1 VVLFNGTDE
10 EQRFTASTFKDARLE
25 LHPVL
30 KESTDPVVRAAAFD
44 AGTGTFTVPARTT
57 AVFMQGQPPSRV
69 VPIAGSIKESSGCS
83 AGGGAELSALS
94 LLMGLGALR
103 RSRRRTQ

>member
-1 VVLFNGTDE
+1 VLFNGTDE
-10 EQRFTASTFKDARLE
+10 EQRFSASTFKDARLE

-30 KESTDPVVRAAAFD
+30 KESTDPIARSSAFD

-57 AVFMQGQPPSRV
+57 AVFMQGQPPSRQ
-69 VPIAGSIKESSGCS
+69 VPVSGSVTESSGCS
-83 AGGGAELSALS
+83 AGGGAAFSALA